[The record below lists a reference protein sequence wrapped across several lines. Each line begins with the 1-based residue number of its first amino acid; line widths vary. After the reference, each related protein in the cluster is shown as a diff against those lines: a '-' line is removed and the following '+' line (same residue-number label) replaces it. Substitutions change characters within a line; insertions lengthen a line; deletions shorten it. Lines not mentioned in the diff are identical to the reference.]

1 MEREG
6 EKTEKDR
13 RVELEDIAKFLGNN
27 TRAFK
32 QRNKYLEVVGLPQN
46 GAVPHIDIKTSTSTS
61 TCEIIDGRG
70 EAETV
75 SNLEVERSPENDA
88 TPYTNSA
95 RGKKRILT
103 THEAIESPA
112 KKGKLVF

>member
-1 MEREG
+1 M
-6 EKTEKDR
+6 
-13 RVELEDIAKFLGNN
+13 
-27 TRAFK
+27 
-32 QRNKYLEVVGLPQN
+32 
-46 GAVPHIDIKTSTSTS
+46 PHIDIKTETETS
-61 TCEIIDGRG
+61 TCEILDGRG

-112 KKGKLVF
+112 KKGKLLF

>member
-1 MEREG
+1 M
-6 EKTEKDR
+6 
-13 RVELEDIAKFLGNN
+13 
-27 TRAFK
+27 
-32 QRNKYLEVVGLPQN
+32 VGLPQN
-46 GAVPHIDIKTSTSTS
+46 RAMPHIDIKTSTST
-61 TCEIIDGRG
+61 CDGRG

-112 KKGKLVF
+112 KKGKLLF